1 MVISS
6 IHLLFFSSVFIILI
20 YDKKLLSVI
29 FGEILIFHVN

>member
-6 IHLLFFSSVFIILI
+6 IHLLFISSIFFILI

-29 FGEILIFHVN
+29 FGEILVFHVN